1 MRNNLRSKLR
11 SKLLCSLLALP
22 LLAMSSIAFAQ
33 SANSPVGRWKTLDD
47 ETGKPMTVVEVYP
60 AKNGNLAA
68 KVVENIAAPPNC
80 DKCSG
85 KDKGKPIVGMP
96 VLWDLKA
103 KADGTWGDGQGFK
116 PSAGMNFKAKTIKL
130 LDGGK
135 KLQVT
140 GCKAMFICRDATWVR
155 AD

>member
-1 MRNNLRSKLR
+1 MMRNNLSK
-11 SKLLCSLLALP
+11 KLLLAVLG
-22 LLAMSSIAFAQ
+22 LTLVAASAVTLAQ
-33 SANSPVGRWKTLDD
+33 SATSPIGRWKTLDD
-47 ETGKPMTVVEVYP
+47 ETGKAMTVVEVYT

-68 KVVENIAAPPNC
+68 KIVENIAAPATC
-80 DKCSG
+80 EKCSG

-116 PSAGMNFKAKTIKL
+116 PSAGMNFKAKSVKL
-130 LDGGK
+130 LEGGK

-140 GCKAMFICRDATWVR
+140 GCKAVFICRDATWVR
-155 AD
+155 D

>member
-1 MRNNLRSKLR
+1 M
-11 SKLLCSLLALP
+11 
-22 LLAMSSIAFAQ
+22 AQ
-33 SANSPVGRWKTLDD
+33 SAASPIGRWKTLDD
-47 ETGKPMTVVEVYP
+47 ETGKAMTVVEVYT
-60 AKNGNLAA
+60 AKNGHLAA
-68 KVVENIAAPPNC
+68 RIVENIAAPATC
-80 DKCSG
+80 EKCSG

-116 PSAGMNFKAKTIKL
+116 PSAGMNFKAKSVKL

-140 GCKAMFICRDATWVR
+140 GCKAVFICRDATWVR
-155 AD
+155 D